1 MNKELFSALLL
12 EKLAMF
18 IILTFIILVASFLIV
33 ATLVMIVLEKGKE
46 IAIMKSLG
54 ASDASVMKIFVV
66 QGLIVG
72 VGGALLGLLGGISIC
87 LLIEKFG
94 VKLDQRIFYI
104 ERLPVVMDWGEI
116 TAIAVAAVMISYLA
130 TIYPAM
136 TAAKLRPVDGLR
148 DD

>member
-18 IILTFIILVASFLIV
+18 IILTFIILVASFMIV

-46 IAIMKSLG
+46 IAILKSLG
-54 ASDASVMKIFVV
+54 ASDASIMKIFVV

-72 VGGALLGLLGGISIC
+72 IGGALLGLAGGVSIC
-87 LLIEKFG
+87 LLIARFG
-94 VKLDQRIFYI
+94 IRLDQKIFYI
-104 ERLPVVMDWGEI
+104 ERLPVVMSWAEI
-116 TAIAVAAVMISYLA
+116 STIAIAAVMISYLA
-130 TIYPAM
+130 TIYPAI
-136 TAAKLRPVDGLR
+136 TAARLRPVEGLR